1 VTDGTTPSNL
11 PRGATTGWLKPR
23 TEHRGLIRYVEV
35 IRERIWVVVIIT
47 AITTAAAVAYVSI
60 APKVYKATSQ
70 LLITPVSS
78 SDSTYSGL
86 GLIRDSND
94 PTNAFTTA
102 AALVTTTPVAQSVK
116 ASLGLSGSPQSIL
129 AKVSSVPLAQ
139 SSLVAIT
146 ASASTP
152 TKAAEVAN
160 AFAQAAVAI
169 RTHELHQQLDVVIPP
184 LRARVAA
191 LPPAER
197 TGTDSLGERLAI
209 LETLRSTNDP
219 TITLETPATAPH
231 APSSPR
237 VKLTII
243 AGIFAGLILGI
254 GGAFGLQALDPR
266 LRREEQ
272 LRELYSL
279 PVLARIPKD
288 PAGRKGNALDPKRLS
303 PQTVEAF
310 RTLRAMLMAL
320 HPSNAVGARS
330 IFVTSASV
338 GEGKTTTSINLAYSL
353 AQQGHRTILMEADFR
368 RPTIGATLGL
378 AAPRIGIESVLV
390 QQARLEDALFT
401 VEGYGEDL
409 KLLLVERAGDW
420 MVDRLSLPTAGN
432 IVREAAVSADY
443 VVIDSPPLTE
453 VIDALPL
460 ARLADD
466 VVLVTRLGKTN
477 LRKLEDLG
485 ELLAQNGITPV
496 GAAIVGVERS
506 SLDGY
511 YQTKPSRQSKAEA
524 RRPESSLR

>member
-1 VTDGTTPSNL
+1 MAPRKVQDGPGS
-11 PRGATTGWLKPR
+11 GWLKPR
-23 TEHRGLIRYVEV
+23 AEQRGLLRYVEIV
-35 IRERIWVVVIIT
+35 RERLWVILLVT
-47 AITTAAAVAYVSI
+47 AITTGAAVAYVSVTH
-60 APKVYKATSQ
+60 KVYKATAQ

-78 SDSTYSGL
+78 SDNTYSGL

-94 PTNAFTTA
+94 PTNAFSTA
-102 AALVTTTPVAQSVK
+102 AALVTTTPVAQQVK
-116 ASLGLSGSPQSIL
+116 TQLTLPGNTDNILS
-129 AKVSSVPLAQ
+129 KVSAEPIAQ

-152 TKAAEVAN
+152 VKAARLAN
-160 AFAQAAVAI
+160 AFARATVAI
-169 RTHELHQQLDVVIPP
+169 RTRELHQQLDAIIPP

-191 LPPAER
+191 LPPSER
-197 TGTDSLGERLAI
+197 TASSDSLGTRLAT
-209 LETLRSTNDP
+209 LEALRSTNDP
-219 TITLETPATAPH
+219 TITLETAATPPRSPA
-231 APSSPR
+231 SPR

-243 AGIFAGLILGI
+243 VGILAGLILGV
-254 GGAFGLQALDPR
+254 GGAFGMQALDPR
-266 LRREEQ
+266 LRREQQ

-279 PVLARIPKD
+279 PILARVPRD

-320 HPSNAVGARS
+320 HPDNEVGARS
-330 IFVTSASV
+330 IFVTSPSV

-368 RPTIGATLGL
+368 RPTIGSTLGL

-390 QQARLEDALFT
+390 QQARLEDALFS
-401 VEGYGEDL
+401 VERYGEDL

-477 LRKLEDLG
+477 LRKLEELG
-485 ELLAQNGITPV
+485 ELLDQNGITPV
-496 GAAIVGVERS
+496 GAVIVGVERS
-506 SLDGY
+506 SVDSY
-511 YQTKPSRQSKAEA
+511 YQVKTARQAKAEA
-524 RRPESSLR
+524 EAARAQPVH